1 MLKTHEITRIWG
13 ANRPQ
18 TNHSEAQRTSEGGL
32 FMRDRSQPRPLDFRH
47 GVTYGS
53 SGIFSDSRPGGF
65 VHRGAE
71 GNPLMNWLREPH
83 TEPLP
88 GYRLLEPIGTG
99 GFGEVW
105 KCVAPGGIHKAIKF
119 VYGNLNALDGDDARA
134 IQEMKALER
143 VKQVR
148 HPFVLSIEQIQDV
161 GGELLIVME
170 LADKNLHECLSE
182 YQHVG
187 HPGIPRDILI
197 GFLHDAAEGLDHL
210 IEKHGLQH
218 LDVKPRNLFMVA
230 DRVKVADF
238 GLVKTLERSS
248 SSGLMGG
255 VTPIYAAPET
265 FSNKIS
271 KHSDQYSL
279 AVVYVELLTGRRP
292 FPGKNIRQLALQ
304 HMTEPPDLSMLHEF
318 DRPVVA
324 RALAKNPEERFPSC
338 TAFIRALPIRPD
350 SGGIP
355 GGTGNGVASEP
366 LTWTNKPRTTHDVFL
381 TPGPT
386 ATPAGSVAVLAT
398 PSPAKPKPKTA
409 PAPAPEI
416 DEDHLLA
423 ATAPQKE
430 SGILRPTILI
440 GIGSFGRRALQ
451 ELRCRLTDRVGDVM
465 QVPCL
470 RFLYVDCDPDAVT
483 KAVSAP
489 PDVAL
494 APDEVFHAP
503 LQPVTLYR
511 RRQLDQ
517 ILDWLPRE
525 KLYSIPRSLHAGGS
539 RAFGRLAFC
548 DHYLRFVTRLR
559 RELQIAAHPES
570 ITQSSDQTGLLPRD
584 NTPQVYIFASA
595 AGGSG
600 GMLIDLGYAVRRVLA
615 RMTAPDAPITA
626 FVYASAPTDPSTTDH
641 ELANLYAGLT
651 ELNHYADPDVTFT
664 AQYGGPEGPK
674 VEGHG
679 LPFTATYLLPM
690 PERSSAAFRDV
701 ISHLAGYVAH
711 DLTTPLGAAL
721 EQLRLRQQGFGRSP
735 FRTFGTYGVWFPR
748 GLLLRAAAQKIC
760 LRLLKVWREDAP
772 PTDTGPVDEIV
783 AQATADERLRPDL
796 VQQQIEREAV
806 RGPDGGPSDQI
817 ERWLTGL
824 EGQLNPSA
832 RRTDAGAWSRGV
844 WEQARDLIGN
854 RPSGEL
860 ETAIRRSRLNKLLED
875 AIKRVA
881 DSWGNEFSEATRV
894 LEQYA
899 GHRLGGIEAALRQ
912 MSSWCNS
919 AAAFA
924 DKKVEQLGLQVGQ
937 ARTDV
942 QSALDACQAGSGSF
956 SFFGGRSSRSMRH
969 FLDQLRNY
977 ARLRVQEDLADAT
990 CRFYRVLRAR
1000 IEDRLRELSYSR
1012 TRIEQLIQALES
1024 PLLNLPASSDTP
1036 VSISEEALQQTIHPT
1051 NTLQVVLPSGE
1062 THVERS
1068 AKKIV
1073 AVVKPEDIDR
1083 LEVALQKLVL
1093 EPRGG
1098 LTALCNLNTDMVR
1111 TLVAPMVEQTTAF
1124 LGELLPAA
1132 DVTEIENTTA
1142 KAKRVDT
1149 AARIMDYYQRSA
1161 PPAGAKDADEQT
1173 FVVVPDTDS
1182 GKGFGSA
1189 VKKAIPTALTIPVN
1203 GVANDLMFCR
1213 EHGCLRIDEIV
1224 SLLSNCVAPYFQ
1236 LLPNPQKAP
1245 HSRFDVTEWMPLSE

>member
-1 MLKTHEITRIWG
+1 
-13 ANRPQ
+13 
-18 TNHSEAQRTSEGGL
+18 
-32 FMRDRSQPRPLDFRH
+32 
-47 GVTYGS
+47 
-53 SGIFSDSRPGGF
+53 
-65 VHRGAE
+65 
-71 GNPLMNWLREPH
+71 MNWLREPD

-170 LADKNLHECLSE
+170 LADKNLHECLTE
-182 YQHVG
+182 YQQVG
-187 HPGIPRDILI
+187 RPGIPRDTLL

-218 LDVKPRNLFMVA
+218 LDVKPRNLFTVA

-304 HMTEPPDLSMLHEF
+304 HMTEPPDLSMLPEC

-324 RALAKNPEERFPSC
+324 RALAKSPEERFPSC
-338 TAFIRALPIRPD
+338 TAFIRSLPLRPEPD
-350 SGGIP
+350 STTP
-355 GGTGNGVASEP
+355 TGTDNGEAPEPVAWS
-366 LTWTNKPRTTHDVFL
+366 KSPRTSHDVYL
-381 TPGPT
+381 TPTPSG
-386 ATPAGSVAVLAT
+386 TPARSVAVLPKPGA
-398 PSPAKPKPKTA
+398 PRPKAKPVRA
-409 PAPAPEI
+409 QAAEI
-416 DEDHLLA
+416 DEDHLLSL
-423 ATAPQKE
+423 TAPQKE
-430 SGILRPTILI
+430 QGVLRPTILI

-451 ELRCRLTDRVGDVM
+451 EIRCRLTDRVGDVV
-465 QVPCL
+465 QVPCF
-470 RFLYVDCDPDAVT
+470 RFLYVDCDPDAVA

-489 PDVAL
+489 PDSAL
-494 APDEVFHAP
+494 ASDEVFHAP

-559 RELQIAAHPES
+559 RELQIATHPES
-570 ITQSSDQTGLLPRD
+570 ITQSSDQTGLMPRD
-584 NTPQVYIFASA
+584 NTPQVFIFASF

-600 GMLIDLGYAVRRVLA
+600 GMLLDLGYAVRRVLA
-615 RMTAPDAPITA
+615 RMTTVEPPVTA
-626 FVYASAPTDPSTTDH
+626 FVYASAPTDPGTGDY
-641 ELANLYAGLT
+641 ELANLYAGLM

-664 AQYGGPEGPK
+664 AHYGGPEGPK
-674 VEGHG
+674 VEGRG
-679 LPFTATYLLPM
+679 LPFSATYLLPM
-690 PERSSAAFRDV
+690 PERSSAAFRDA
-701 ISHLAGYVAH
+701 ISHLSGYVAH

-721 EQLRLRQQGFGRSP
+721 EQLRQRPPGFGKSP
-735 FRTFGTYGVWFPR
+735 FRTFGTYGVWYPR
-748 GLLLRAAAQKIC
+748 GLLLRAAAQRIC
-760 LRLLKVWREDAP
+760 LRLLRVWREDSP
-772 PTDTGPVDEIV
+772 PEDMSAVDTLVEQATTDT
-783 AQATADERLRPDL
+783 RLRPDS
-796 VQQQIEREAV
+796 VQLQIEREAV
-806 RGPDGGPSDQI
+806 RGPDGGPSDQV

-824 EGQLNPSA
+824 EGQLNPAS
-832 RRTDAGAWSRGV
+832 RRADAGVWSRGV

-854 RPSGEL
+854 RPSGDL
-860 ETAIRRSRLNKLLED
+860 ETAVRRSRLNKLLEE

-881 DSWGNEFSEATRV
+881 DSWGNEFAELARA
-894 LEQYA
+894 LEEHP
-899 GHRLGGIEAALRQ
+899 GHRIGAIDAALLK
-912 MSSWCNS
+912 MAAWCNS
-919 AAAFA
+919 AAAVA
-924 DKKVEQLGLQVGQ
+924 EKKVDQFGVKVGQ
-937 ARTDV
+937 AKTDV

-969 FLDQLRNY
+969 FLDQLRAY
-977 ARLRVQEDLADAT
+977 ARLRLQEDLADAT
-990 CRFYRVLRAR
+990 ARFYRVLRAR
-1000 IEDRLRELSYSR
+1000 IEDRVRELSYCR
-1012 TRIEQLIQALES
+1012 TRMEQLIQSLES
-1024 PLLNLPASSDTP
+1024 PLMNLPASSDTP
-1036 VSISEEALQQTIHPT
+1036 VSISEEALQQTIRPT

-1062 THVERS
+1062 THIERS
-1068 AKKIV
+1068 AKNIV
-1073 AVVKPEDIDR
+1073 AGVKPEDIDR

-1098 LTALCNLNTDMVR
+1098 LTALCNLNADMFR
-1111 TLVAPMVEQTTAF
+1111 TLVSPMVEQTTAF
-1124 LGELLPAA
+1124 LGDLLPTT
-1132 DVTEIENTTA
+1132 DVTEVESSAA
-1142 KAKRVDT
+1142 KAKKVDIPT
-1149 AARIMDYYQRSA
+1149 RIQEYYKRSA
-1161 PPAGAKDADEQT
+1161 PPVGAPDTDEQT
-1173 FVVVPDTDS
+1173 FVLVPDSES
-1182 GKGFGSA
+1182 GKGFA
-1189 VKKAIPTALTIPVN
+1189 DIVKKTVPSALTVLVN
-1203 GVANDLMFCR
+1203 GAATDLMFCR
-1213 EHGCLRIDEIV
+1213 EHGCLRTDELV
-1224 SLLSNCVAPYFQ
+1224 SLMSGCVPPYYQ
-1236 LLPNPQKAP
+1236 SLANTHTAP
-1245 HSRFDVTEWMPLSE
+1245 HARYDVTEWMPLSE

>member
-1 MLKTHEITRIWG
+1 
-13 ANRPQ
+13 
-18 TNHSEAQRTSEGGL
+18 
-32 FMRDRSQPRPLDFRH
+32 
-47 GVTYGS
+47 
-53 SGIFSDSRPGGF
+53 
-65 VHRGAE
+65 
-71 GNPLMNWLREPH
+71 MNWLREPD

-182 YQHVG
+182 YQQVG
-187 HPGIPRDILI
+187 RPGIPRDILL

-304 HMTEPPDLSMLHEF
+304 HMTEPPDLSMLPEV
-318 DRPVVA
+318 DRPIVA
-324 RALAKNPEERFPSC
+324 RALAKSPEDRFPSC
-338 TAFIRALPIRPD
+338 TAFIRALPLRPD
-350 SGGIP
+350 SGGSTN
-355 GGTGNGVASEP
+355 GTDATVPPEP
-366 LTWTNKPRTTHDVFL
+366 MSWSKSPRTAHDVFL
-381 TPGPT
+381 TPGPA
-386 ATPAGSVAVLAT
+386 ATPGTAAVLAT
-398 PSPAKPKPKTA
+398 PSISRHKPKAAPAHA
-409 PAPAPEI
+409 PAPAAAI
-416 DEDHLLA
+416 DDDHLLS
-423 ATAPQKE
+423 ATAPQSE
-430 SGILRPTILI
+430 AGILRPTILI

-470 RFLYVDCDPDAVT
+470 RFLYVDCDPEAVS

-494 APDEVFHAP
+494 ATDEVFHAP
-503 LQPVTLYR
+503 LQPVTSYR

-525 KLYSIPRSLHAGGS
+525 KLYAIPRSLHAGGS

-559 RELQIAAHPES
+559 RELQIATHPES
-570 ITQSSDQTGLLPRD
+570 ITQSSDQTGLMPRD

-600 GMLIDLGYAVRRVLA
+600 GMLIDLGYAVRRVLG
-615 RMTAPDAPITA
+615 RLTAAEAPVTA
-626 FVYASAPTDPSTTDH
+626 FVYVSAPTDPATHDH

-674 VEGHG
+674 VEGRG
-679 LPFTATYLLPM
+679 LPFSATYLLPM
-690 PERSSAAFRDV
+690 PQRSSAAFRDV

-711 DLTTPLGAAL
+711 DLTTPLGTAL
-721 EQLRLRQQGFGRSP
+721 EQLRQRPQGFGKSP

-760 LRLLKVWREDAP
+760 TRLLKVWREDAP
-772 PTDTGPVDEIV
+772 PSDMTPVDELV
-783 AQATADERLRPDL
+783 AQATADSRLRPEF

-824 EGQLNPSA
+824 EGQLNPAA
-832 RRTDAGAWSRGV
+832 RRTDAGQWSRGV

-854 RPSGEL
+854 RPSGDL
-860 ETAIRRSRLNKLLED
+860 ETAVRRSRLNKLLEE

-881 DSWGNEFSEATRV
+881 DSWGNEFAESTRGLEEAP
-894 LEQYA
+894 
-899 GHRLGGIEAALRQ
+899 GHRIGAIEAALRKL
-912 MSSWCNS
+912 SAWCNN

-924 DKKVEQLGLQVGQ
+924 DKKVEQLGVNVGQ

-956 SFFGGRSSRSMRH
+956 SFFGGRSGRSMRH

-977 ARLRVQEDLADAT
+977 ARLRLQEDVADAT
-990 CRFYRVLRAR
+990 ARFYRALRAR
-1000 IEDRLRELSYSR
+1000 IEDRIRDLSYCR
-1012 TRIEQLIQALES
+1012 TRMDQLVLALES
-1024 PLLNLPASSDTP
+1024 PLLHLPASSDTP
-1036 VSISEEALQQTIHPT
+1036 VSISEDALQQTIHPT

-1062 THVERS
+1062 THIERS
-1068 AKKIV
+1068 ARKIV
-1073 AVVKPEDIDR
+1073 AAVTTDDIDR

-1098 LTALCNLNTDMVR
+1098 LTALCNLNADMVR

-1124 LGELLPAA
+1124 LGDLLPAT
-1132 DVTEIENTTA
+1132 DVTEVELSA
-1142 KAKRVDT
+1142 VKAKKADLAT
-1149 AARIMDYYQRSA
+1149 RIQEYYRRST
-1161 PPAGAKDADEQT
+1161 PPAGAPETDEQT
-1173 FVVVPDTDS
+1173 FVLVPDSDS
-1182 GKGFGSA
+1182 GKGFAGL
-1189 VKKAIPTALTIPVN
+1189 VKKAVPTVLTVPVN
-1203 GVANDLMFCR
+1203 GAATDLMFCR
-1213 EHGCLRIDEIV
+1213 EHGCLRTDEIV
-1224 SLLSNCVAPYFQ
+1224 ALFSSCVAPYYET
-1236 LLPNPQKAP
+1236 LANPLTAP
-1245 HSRFDVTEWMPLSE
+1245 HARFDVTEWMPISE

>member
-1 MLKTHEITRIWG
+1 
-13 ANRPQ
+13 
-18 TNHSEAQRTSEGGL
+18 
-32 FMRDRSQPRPLDFRH
+32 
-47 GVTYGS
+47 
-53 SGIFSDSRPGGF
+53 
-65 VHRGAE
+65 
-71 GNPLMNWLREPH
+71 MNWLREPD

-105 KCVAPGGIHKAIKF
+105 KCVAPGGIYKAIKF

-170 LADKNLHECLSE
+170 LADKNLHECLCE
-182 YQHVG
+182 YQQAG
-187 HPGIPRDILI
+187 RPGIPRDILL
-197 GFLHDAAEGLDHL
+197 GFLHDGAEGLDHL

-279 AVVYVELLTGRRP
+279 AVVYVELLTGKRP

-304 HMTEPPDLSMLHEF
+304 HMTEPPDLSMLPEC
-318 DRPVVA
+318 DRAVVA
-324 RALAKNPEERFPSC
+324 RALAKNPEDRFPSC
-338 TAFIRALPIRPD
+338 TAFIRALPLKVEPEA
-350 SGGIP
+350 
-355 GGTGNGVASEP
+355 NGQAVDENGLPPEP
-366 LTWTNKPRTTHDVFL
+366 VVRSKSPRTSHDVYL
-381 TPGPT
+381 TPTPA
-386 ATPAGSVAVLAT
+386 ATPGRSVTVIPT
-398 PSPAKPKPKTA
+398 PSIPRPKPKPVRA
-409 PAPAPEI
+409 PAVEI
-416 DEDHLLA
+416 DEDHLLS
-423 ATAPQKE
+423 ATAPQRE
-430 SGILRPTILI
+430 QGVLRPTILI

-451 ELRCRLTDRVGDVM
+451 EIRCRLTDRVGDVV
-465 QVPCL
+465 QVPCF
-470 RFLYVDCDPDAVT
+470 RFLYVDCDPDAVV

-494 APDEVFHAP
+494 ASDEVFHAP

-559 RELQIAAHPES
+559 RELQIATHPES
-570 ITQSSDQTGLLPRD
+570 ITQSSDQTGLMPRD
-584 NTPQVYIFASA
+584 NTPQVFVFASV

-600 GMLIDLGYAVRRVLA
+600 GMLLDLGYAVRRVLG
-615 RMTAPDAPITA
+615 RMTTA
-626 FVYASAPTDPSTTDH
+626 ELPVSAFIYASAPTDPGTGDY
-641 ELANLYAGLT
+641 ELANLYAGLM

-664 AQYGGPEGPK
+664 AAYGGPEGPK
-674 VEGHG
+674 VEARG
-679 LPFTATYLLPM
+679 LPFSATYLLPM
-690 PERSSAAFRDV
+690 PERTSAAFRDLV
-701 ISHLAGYVAH
+701 SHLSGYIAH
-711 DLTTPLGAAL
+711 DLTTPLGGAL
-721 EQLRLRQQGFGRSP
+721 EQLRLRPPGFGRSP
-735 FRTFGTYGVWFPR
+735 FRTFGTYGVWYPR
-748 GLLLRAAAQKIC
+748 GLLLRAASQRIC
-760 LRLLKVWREDAP
+760 TRLLKVWREDAP
-772 PTDTGPVDEIV
+772 PEDMTAVDALVEQATTDT
-783 AQATADERLRPDL
+783 RLRPDS
-796 VQQQIEREAV
+796 VQVQIEREAV

-824 EGQLNPSA
+824 EGQLSPGG
-832 RRTDAGAWSRGV
+832 RRAEAGVWSRGV

-854 RPSGEL
+854 RPSGDL
-860 ETAIRRSRLNKLLED
+860 ETAVRRSRLNKLFEE

-881 DSWGNEFSEATRV
+881 DSWGNEFAELTRG
-894 LEQYA
+894 LEEHP
-899 GHRLGGIEAALRQ
+899 GHRIGGIEAALLK
-912 MSSWCNS
+912 MAAWCNS

-924 DKKVEQLGLQVGQ
+924 DKKVEQLGVKVGQ

-969 FLDQLRNY
+969 FLDQLRTY
-977 ARLRVQEDLADAT
+977 ARVRLQEDLADAT
-990 CRFYRVLRAR
+990 ARFYRALRAR
-1000 IEDRLRELSYSR
+1000 IEDRVRELSYCR
-1012 TRIEQLIQALES
+1012 TRMEQVIQSLES
-1024 PLLNLPASSDTP
+1024 PLMNLPASSDTP

-1062 THVERS
+1062 THIERS
-1068 AKKIV
+1068 ARKIV
-1073 AVVKPEDIDR
+1073 AGVKPEDIDR

-1098 LTALCNLNTDMVR
+1098 LTALCNLNADMFR
-1111 TLVAPMVEQTTAF
+1111 TLVAPMIEQTTAF
-1124 LGELLPAA
+1124 LGDLLPTT
-1132 DVTEIENTTA
+1132 DVTEVESS
-1142 KAKRVDT
+1142 
-1149 AARIMDYYQRSA
+1149 AARARKVEIGARIQEYHKRSA
-1161 PPAGAKDADEQT
+1161 PPVGEPDSEERT
-1173 FVVVPDTDS
+1173 FVLVPDSES
-1182 GKGFGSA
+1182 GKGFADEVKRA
-1189 VKKAIPTALTIPVN
+1189 VPDVLTIFVN
-1203 GVANDLMFCR
+1203 GAATDLMFCR
-1213 EHGCLRIDEIV
+1213 EHGCLRTDELV
-1224 SLLSNCVAPYFQ
+1224 NLMSACVPPYYQSLANTHT
-1236 LLPNPQKAP
+1236 AP
-1245 HSRFDVTEWMPLSE
+1245 HARYDVTEWMPLSE

>member
-1 MLKTHEITRIWG
+1 
-13 ANRPQ
+13 
-18 TNHSEAQRTSEGGL
+18 
-32 FMRDRSQPRPLDFRH
+32 
-47 GVTYGS
+47 
-53 SGIFSDSRPGGF
+53 
-65 VHRGAE
+65 
-71 GNPLMNWLREPH
+71 MNWLREPD

-119 VYGNLNALDGDDARA
+119 VYGNLNALDGDDGRA
-134 IQEMKALER
+134 VQEMKALER

-170 LADKNLHECLSE
+170 LADKNLHECLCE
-182 YQHVG
+182 YQHAG
-187 HPGIPRDILI
+187 RPGIPRDVLI

-304 HMTEPPDLSMLHEF
+304 HMTEPPDLSMLPEY

-324 RALAKNPEERFPSC
+324 RALSKNPDDRFPSC
-338 TAFIRALPIRPD
+338 TAFIRSLPIRPD
-350 SGGIP
+350 P
-355 GGTGNGVASEP
+355 GTNGAPPDDLDAAPAP
-366 LTWTNKPRTTHDVFL
+366 LSRLKSPRTAPDVYL
-381 TPGPT
+381 TPGPV
-386 ATPAGSVAVLAT
+386 ATPAGTPAGGVTVLPPKSAAR
-398 PSPAKPKPKTA
+398 SKARPAPQAA
-409 PAPAPEI
+409 PAAEI
-416 DEDHLLA
+416 DDDHLLS
-423 ATAPQKE
+423 ATAPQRE
-430 SGILRPTILI
+430 NGVLRPTVLI

-451 ELRCRLTDRVGDVM
+451 EVRCRLTDRVGDVL
-465 QVPCL
+465 QVPCI
-470 RFLYVDCDPDAVT
+470 RFLYVDCDPESVA

-489 PDVAL
+489 RDSAL
-494 APDEVFHAP
+494 SPDEVFHAP

-511 RRQLDQ
+511 RRQLEQ

-559 RELQIAAHPES
+559 RELQIATHPES
-570 ITQSSDQTGLLPRD
+570 ITQSSDQTGLAPRD
-584 NTPQVYIFASA
+584 NSPQVYVFASA

-615 RMTAPDAPITA
+615 RMTAADAPVTT
-626 FVYASAPTDPSTTDH
+626 FLYAAAPGDPGTGDA
-641 ELANLYAGLT
+641 ELANLYAALT

-664 AQYGGPEGPK
+664 AHYGGPEGPK

-679 LPFTATYLLPM
+679 LPFTATYLMTM
-690 PERSSAAFRDV
+690 PQRTSAAFRDLV
-701 ISHLAGYVAH
+701 SHLSGYVAH

-721 EQLRLRQQGFGRSP
+721 EQLRQRPSGFGRSP
-735 FRTFGTYGVWFPR
+735 FRTFGTYGVWYPR
-748 GLLLRAAAQKIC
+748 GLLLRAAAQRIC
-760 LRLLKVWREDAP
+760 LNLLKVWREDAP
-772 PTDTGPVDEIV
+772 PADPAPVDELV
-783 AQATADERLRPDL
+783 AAATADPRLRPEA
-796 VQQQIEREAV
+796 VQQQLEREAV

-824 EGQLNPSA
+824 EGQLSPNG
-832 RRTDAGAWSRGV
+832 RRADAGQWARGV
-844 WEQARDLIGN
+844 WEQARDLVGN
-854 RPSGEL
+854 RPSGDL
-860 ETAIRRSRLNKLLED
+860 ETAVRRSRLNKILED

-881 DSWGNEFSEATRV
+881 DGWGNEFAECTRV
-894 LEQYA
+894 LEEEP
-899 GHRLGGIEAALRQ
+899 GHRLGAIEAALRKL
-912 MSSWCNS
+912 SAWCVT
-919 AAAFA
+919 AASFA
-924 DKKVEQLGLQVGQ
+924 DRKVEQVGVAVGQ

-956 SFFGGRSSRSMRH
+956 SFFGGRSGRSMRH
-969 FLDQLRNY
+969 FLDQLRTY
-977 ARLRVQEDLADAT
+977 ARLRLQEDVADAT
-990 CRFYRVLRAR
+990 ARFYRALRAR
-1000 IEDRLRELSYSR
+1000 VEDRVRELSYCR
-1012 TRIEQLIQALES
+1012 TRMDQVIQALES
-1024 PLLNLPASSDTP
+1024 PLLNLPASGDTP
-1036 VSISEEALQQTIHPT
+1036 ASVSEEALQQTIHPT

-1062 THVERS
+1062 THIERS
-1068 AKKIV
+1068 ARKIV
-1073 AVVKPEDIDR
+1073 ASLKPEDLDR
-1083 LEVALQKLVL
+1083 LELALQKLVL

-1098 LTALCNLNTDMVR
+1098 LTALCNLNADMVR

-1124 LGELLPAA
+1124 LGDLLPAA
-1132 DVTEIENTTA
+1132 DVTEVETSSATA
-1142 KAKRVDT
+1142 RKTDLPT
-1149 AARIMDYYQRSA
+1149 RIQEYYRRSA
-1161 PPAGAKDADEQT
+1161 PTAGGGEADEQT
-1173 FVVVPDTDS
+1173 FVLVPDSES
-1182 GKGFGSA
+1182 GKSFAGM
-1189 VKKAIPTALTIPVN
+1189 VKKAVPAALTVPVN
-1203 GVANDLMFCR
+1203 GAATDLMFCR
-1213 EHGCLRIDEIV
+1213 EHGCLRTDE
-1224 SLLSNCVAPYFQ
+1224 LLDLFANCVSPYYET
-1236 LLPNPQKAP
+1236 LANPHVAP
-1245 HSRFDVTEWMPLSE
+1245 HARYDVTEWMPLSE